1 MSCVQKHDSVS
12 SVTCLVHV
20 ADLYIV
26 ARESHCRW
34 LHKIWYSKP
43 LMRNPFICIS
53 YTFIYFFILMYIIA
67 QCIGII
73 RSLRN
78 ATYFNV
84 KKYKNSYGSKS
95 ITYNR
100 IIFECLHCLLESPK
114 CYSYFRC
121 FVLRWNICKFK
132 ACLSF
137 TCVITLFCC
146 LCLKITPLQLFL
158 SNLFKMKCHEI

>member
-53 YTFIYFFILMYIIA
+53 YTFIYFFILMYIIV
-67 QCIGII
+67 QCIGITNSTMRKYCVI
-73 RSLRN
+73 IFC
-78 ATYFNV
+78 FNV

-95 ITYNR
+95 IIYNR

-121 FVLRWNICKFK
+121 FVLR
-132 ACLSF
+132 
-137 TCVITLFCC
+137 
-146 LCLKITPLQLFL
+146 
-158 SNLFKMKCHEI
+158 